1 MLVICYKHNVQFVF
15 ALTVFFVF
23 PQKKSSLKLDY
34 GNSVNTYLKELC
46 NTKQKLLKRDEPV
59 FKPDM
64 LLDPLTW
71 LIYKLFETLF

>member
-46 NTKQKLLKRDEPV
+46 NTKQKLLKRD
-59 FKPDM
+59 
-64 LLDPLTW
+64 
-71 LIYKLFETLF
+71 